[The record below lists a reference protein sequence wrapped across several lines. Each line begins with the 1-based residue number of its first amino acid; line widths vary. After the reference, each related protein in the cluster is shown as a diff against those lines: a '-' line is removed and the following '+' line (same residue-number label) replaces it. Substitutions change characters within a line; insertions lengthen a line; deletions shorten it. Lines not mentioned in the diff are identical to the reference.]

1 MVTSK
6 SIICLILYDEKYVEK
21 DTARMKKDQ
30 TKEVQ
35 ERLRERGE
43 ECMKKESVNWDTCSG
58 SGRA

>member
-1 MVTSK
+1 M
-6 SIICLILYDEKYVEK
+6 EK